1 MSRVLALGGIA
12 LTIAASVGLY
22 QVKYQVQGMER
33 DLAQMK
39 RDVARDRGEIQV
51 LEAEWSY
58 LNQPERL
65 QDLANRYLSL
75 TPATTAQMAAIE
87 DLPPRA
93 LAPAPGVADAGTA
106 MPTKAP
112 QGKVQAAKPGT
123 KAKPAP
129 ATATLAKAEIAKA
142 KPAAKAPAT
151 ARVATAPAS
160 IPAPV
165 PSLAVRAP
173 SGLTA
178 GVPAAA
184 TVMVSGGAVAPAPL
198 QGGDD
203 E

>member
-39 RDVARDRGEIQV
+39 RDVVRDRGEIQV

-75 TPATTAQMAAIE
+75 APATTAQMAAIE

-93 LAPAPGVADAGTA
+93 AAPAPGVADAGSAATSNTPKGKA
-106 MPTKAP
+106 EAKTKI
-112 QGKVQAAKPGT
+112 AKE
-123 KAKPAP
+123 K
-129 ATATLAKAEIAKA
+129 LEAKAEIAKA
-142 KPAAKAPAT
+142 KAATKAT
-151 ARVATAPAS
+151 STSRVASAPSA
-160 IPAPV
+160 A

-173 SGLTA
+173 AGLAA